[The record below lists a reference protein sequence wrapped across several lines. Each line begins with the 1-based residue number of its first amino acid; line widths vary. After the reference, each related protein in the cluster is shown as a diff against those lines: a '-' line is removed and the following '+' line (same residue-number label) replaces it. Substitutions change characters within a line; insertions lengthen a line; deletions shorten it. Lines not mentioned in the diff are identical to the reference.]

1 MEEKRVR
8 WRLPQVKYLM
18 SFFLRHFR
26 DQNWR
31 PPVSALWF
39 KSKPGVGNGDPGQR
53 GTLNLEKN
61 LKKYQKCYKNS
72 GKYDWTD
79 KCTVEIIWKWHHNV
93 DFRSLYSQS
102 MSTGGALY
110 TYLPV
115 EAMW

>member
-1 MEEKRVR
+1 MEATTSQTPDE
-8 WRLPQVKYLM
+8 
-18 SFFLRHFR
+18 FFLETFSGSELASSGLRFTVQIKAGCGKR
-26 DQNWR
+26 GPR
-31 PPVSALWF
+31 PA
-39 KSKPGVGNGDPGQR
+39 GDIKF
-53 GTLNLEKN
+53 EKN
-61 LKKYQKCYKNS
+61 LKKYQKGYKNS